1 MKNGILTFFFAFIPG
16 AGQMYQGY
24 MKRGL
29 SLISVFCLAC
39 VVALLLPPL
48 IALLPIIWMYSFF
61 DTFNLRSQL
70 GAETAPED
78 DYLIQIQSDVQL
90 KQLMAKSHTLVGWAL
105 VALGGYALYDTFL
118 MGILRN
124 LYYRYENSALVR
136 TLYDLGRNLPTL
148 AVCVAL
154 IVVGVWLVRGPR
166 TAPEREEPEDEVRHY
181 GHAQDEQET
190 QEEATQDDDAE

>member
-29 SLISVFCLAC
+29 SLISVCCLVC
-39 VVALLLPPL
+39 VAAILLPPL
-48 IALLPIIWMYSFF
+48 LALLPIVWMYSFF

-70 GAETAPED
+70 GAEAAPED
-78 DYLIQIQSDVQL
+78 DYLVHIQSDTQL

-118 MGILRN
+118 MGTLRN

-154 IVVGVWLVRGPR
+154 IVVGIWLVRGPR
-166 TAPEREEPEDEVRHY
+166 PAPKQEEPEDDVCHY
-181 GHAQDEQET
+181 GHAQDEPET
-190 QEEATQDDDAE
+190 QKEAAQHDDAE